1 MALEPLAADGRRRWR
16 GICRSRVDQP
26 CWCGPSVGGA
36 VEPACDVSTWSE
48 TGRDISPRAVLTE
61 RARKPLADMVNI
73 DGDSIASS
81 AVFFGVGWHA
91 ANQAVRALDNRH
103 PALPSL
109 WLRPRS
115 PG

>member
-1 MALEPLAADGRRRWR
+1 VWAKRR
-16 GICRSRVDQP
+16 
-26 CWCGPSVGGA
+26 GA

-48 TGRDISPRAVLTE
+48 TGRGIFPRAVLTE

-81 AVFFGVGWHA
+81 AVFFGVGWRA

-103 PALPSL
+103 P
-109 WLRPRS
+109 RS
-115 PG
+115 PPRADSVCSGLMWDTVFRELM